1 MRMCIKRHVRFALTV
16 LLVSVASASPALAQK
31 VTTVP
36 DLTGKQVLV
45 QLSNPATAIATGDII
60 ATMAAA
66 EIATQPFGTSSGG
79 FVFKLDPSTGLLAR
93 TTTSFGPSITERAI
107 TSGEGVISVG
117 ATFSHSSFDKLSDF
131 SLSALP
137 MGITTGSSPTA
148 VGTTTG
154 NLDLSSQTV
163 AISGTI
169 GVTADL
175 DVGVIVPLVTVKLA
189 ATSAMVNGNVIPRL
203 AQTDNVFSGLGDI
216 AASAKFRFV
225 KFKKPETE
233 VADPGGIALFVNM
246 RLPTGSRDNLRG
258 LGVTRTLVSGVV
270 SFGRGP
276 IRPHG
281 QVGYEFWSKS
291 VDALNGNG
299 LDVAKMRGQFIY
311 AGGVEIVAAPKL
323 TLLADFLGQNIG
335 GAGPVVLGPVTPFP
349 PVAGVSPQPIVSTQS
364 LALQGDGIT
373 KALFAPGLK
382 LNLKAKVVLS
392 LNALI
397 TMTNNGLHSKVT
409 PVAGINLTM

>member
-1 MRMCIKRHVRFALTV
+1 MPACRDVWSYLGWTWFLTWFRSRSIIREGFHSHSLLRGRLMRMCIKRRVRLALTV

-137 MGITTGSSPTA
+137 VGITPGSSPTA

-203 AQTDNVFSGLGDI
+203 AQTDNVFSGL
-216 AASAKFRFV
+216 
-225 KFKKPETE
+225 
-233 VADPGGIALFVNM
+233 
-246 RLPTGSRDNLRG
+246 
-258 LGVTRTLVSGVV
+258 
-270 SFGRGP
+270 
-276 IRPHG
+276 
-281 QVGYEFWSKS
+281 
-291 VDALNGNG
+291 
-299 LDVAKMRGQFIY
+299 
-311 AGGVEIVAAPKL
+311 
-323 TLLADFLGQNIG
+323 
-335 GAGPVVLGPVTPFP
+335 
-349 PVAGVSPQPIVSTQS
+349 
-364 LALQGDGIT
+364 
-373 KALFAPGLK
+373 
-382 LNLKAKVVLS
+382 
-392 LNALI
+392 
-397 TMTNNGLHSKVT
+397 
-409 PVAGINLTM
+409 

>member
-1 MRMCIKRHVRFALTV
+1 MRMCIKRHVRVALTF
-16 LLVSVASASPALAQK
+16 LSFSVAIASPALAQK

-45 QLSNPATAIATGDII
+45 QLANPATALSVGDII
-60 ATMAAA
+60 ATMTAA

-93 TTTSFGPSITERAI
+93 TTTSFGPSFTERAI
-107 TSGEGVISVG
+107 TSGEGVISAG
-117 ATFSHSSFDKLSDF
+117 ATFSSSSYDKLSDF

-137 MGITTGSSPTA
+137 MGITSGTSLATA
-148 VGTTTG
+148 GTTTG

-163 AISGTI
+163 AMSGTI

-189 ATSAMVNGNVIPRL
+189 GTSALVNSGGVARL

-216 AASAKFRFV
+216 AATAKYRFV
-225 KFKKPETE
+225 KFKKPDTE
-233 VADPGGIALFVNM
+233 VTDPGGIALFVNM

-281 QVGYEFWSKS
+281 SVGYEFWSKN
-291 VDALNGNG
+291 VDVLSGNG
-299 LDVAKMRGQFIY
+299 LNLVKMRNQFTY
-311 AGGVEIVAAPKL
+311 NGGVEIVAAPKL
-323 TLLADFLGQNIG
+323 TLLADFLGQRIM
-335 GAGPVVLGPVTPFP
+335 GAGPVDLGPVTPFVGTP
-349 PVAGVSPQPIVSTQS
+349 GVTATQS
-364 LALQGDGIT
+364 LILQDNGIT
-373 KALFAPGLK
+373 RALFAPGLK
-382 LNLKAKVVLS
+382 LNLKAKLVLS
-392 LNALI
+392 VNALI
-397 TMTNNGLHSKVT
+397 TMTNNGLHSKIT

>member
-1 MRMCIKRHVRFALTV
+1 MCIKRHVRFALTV
-16 LLVSVASASPALAQK
+16 LLVSVASASPAWAQK

-45 QLSNPATAIATGDII
+45 QLSNPATAVSTGDII

-93 TTTSFGPSITERAI
+93 TTTSFGPSFTERAI

-117 ATFSHSSFDKLSDF
+117 ASFSNSSYDKLSDF

-163 AISGTI
+163 AISSVI

-189 ATSAMVNGNVIPRL
+189 ATSVMTNGAVIPRI
-203 AQTDNVFSGLGDI
+203 AQTDNKFAGLGDI
-216 AASAKFRFV
+216 AASAKYRFV
-225 KFKKPETE
+225 KFKKPDTE
-233 VADPGGIALFVNM
+233 VTDPGGIALFVNM

-291 VDALNGNG
+291 VDALSGSG
-299 LDVAKMRGQFIY
+299 LSTVKMRGQFVY
-311 AGGVEIVAAPKL
+311 NGGVEIVAAPKL
-323 TLLADFLGQNIG
+323 TLLADFLGQRIG
-335 GAGPVVLGPVTPFP
+335 GAGPVELGPVTPFTAIP
-349 PVAGVSPQPIVSTQS
+349 GVISTQS
-364 LALQGDGIT
+364 LALSGDGIT

-392 LNALI
+392 VNALI
-397 TMTNNGLHSKVT
+397 TMSNNGLHSKVT